1 MAKAIINTTPDQE
14 GNFFE
19 IINDGDTI
27 IIFLKLK
34 KEKKKR
40 EIGIIYLS
48 QSTLFITRN
57 REKHLFRKNQSYGF
71 NEYII
76 SNATKFEYVRFNDEF
91 ISALIPRKII
101 LEKGSYLHFKEN
113 GFERQLFL
121 SLEEINKYSTGKLF

>member
-1 MAKAIINTTPDQE
+1 MAKAIINTSPDQE

-40 EIGIIYLS
+40 EIGIIYVS

-76 SNATKFEYVRFNDEF
+76 SKATKFEYVRFNDEF
-91 ISALIPRKII
+91 ISALIPRKVI

>member
-1 MAKAIINTTPDQE
+1 MAKAINTSPDQE

-19 IINDGDTI
+19 IINDADTI
-27 IIFLKLK
+27 TIFLKLK
-34 KEKKKR
+34 KENKKR
-40 EIGIIYLS
+40 EIGFINVP
-48 QSTLFITRN
+48 QSTLYITRN

-76 SNATKFEYVRFNDEF
+76 SKATTFEYVRFNDEF
-91 ISALIPRKII
+91 ISALIPRKVI

>member
-1 MAKAIINTTPDQE
+1 MAKAIINTSPDQE

-40 EIGIIYLS
+40 EIGIIYVS

-76 SNATKFEYVRFNDEF
+76 SKATTFEYVRFNDEF
-91 ISALIPRKII
+91 ISALIPRKVI

>member
-1 MAKAIINTTPDQE
+1 MAKAIINTSPDQE

-40 EIGIIYLS
+40 EIGFINVP
-48 QSTLFITRN
+48 QSTLYITRN

-76 SNATKFEYVRFNDEF
+76 SKATTFENVRFNDEF
-91 ISALIPRKII
+91 ISALIPRKVI

>member
-1 MAKAIINTTPDQE
+1 MEKVINTTPDQE

-40 EIGIIYLS
+40 EIGIIYVS

-76 SNATKFEYVRFNDEF
+76 SHATKFEYVRFNDEF
-91 ISALIPRKII
+91 ISALIPRKVI

>member
-40 EIGIIYLS
+40 EIGIIYVS

>member
-40 EIGIIYLS
+40 EIGIIYVS

-76 SNATKFEYVRFNDEF
+76 SHATKFEYVRFNDEF
-91 ISALIPRKII
+91 ISALIPRKVI

>member
-40 EIGIIYLS
+40 EIGIIYVS

-71 NEYII
+71 NEFII
-76 SNATKFEYVRFNDEF
+76 SHATKFEYVRFNDEF
-91 ISALIPRKII
+91 ISALIPRKVI